1 MANYNPQQFQLN
13 QNHYPASNLYRYPNA
28 PIRTLST
35 QHHHHHYVLLSIVII
50 AAILTTIVF
59 MSYTNIWKIGTSQFN
74 KGEEKPPS
82 LPGEKAPGNT
92 AVSFGN
98 DAPPPLPEIS

>member
-1 MANYNPQQFQLN
+1 MAKYKPSQFPLNPN
-13 QNHYPASNLYRYPNA
+13 PYPASNFYNYPN
-28 PIRTLST
+28 ITSRHV
-35 QHHHHHYVLLSIVII
+35 QQQKHHHYVLLGIVLI

-74 KGEEKPPS
+74 NGEETPPS

-92 AVSFGN
+92 AANSGN
-98 DAPPPLPEIS
+98 DAPPQLPDFS